1 MGVRVRK
8 AVLSCWKI
16 LKTELACLIDSWIKI
31 FWIRKAELYFLARSA
46 QWSIEIKVIFV
57 HNVFF
62 DDFLL
67 RA

>member
-1 MGVRVRK
+1 
-8 AVLSCWKI
+8 
-16 LKTELACLIDSWIKI
+16 
-31 FWIRKAELYFLARSA
+31 LARSA